1 MRRVFLDANVVIDAL
16 LEEDENMEAALRIL
30 GLAEQGVIETYCSS
44 LSLATAS
51 YFMEKAKIDHKQQV
65 ERINIYCQICNVTT
79 VDAAVVRQALDSSF
93 TDFEDALQYF
103 SAMTEDADI
112 IVTRNGSDFTHA
124 EIPVQT
130 PAQFLDMM
138 EKEIND

>member
-1 MRRVFLDANVVIDAL
+1 
-16 LEEDENMEAALRIL
+16 
-30 GLAEQGVIETYCSS
+30 
-44 LSLATAS
+44 
-51 YFMEKAKIDHKQQV
+51 MEKAKIDHKQQV